1 MPDIRTGLGRYCT
14 IHKYTHEDE
23 YLVFFF
29 YKNIEFKETEV
40 DGLDI
45 RGIVE

>member
-1 MPDIRTGLGRYCT
+1 MEVFLNGRLHFENVSKGLPS
-14 IHKYTHEDE
+14 
-23 YLVFFF
+23 LFFF

>member
-1 MPDIRTGLGRYCT
+1 MEVFLNGRLHFENVSKGLPS
-14 IHKYTHEDE
+14 
-23 YLVFFF
+23 LFF